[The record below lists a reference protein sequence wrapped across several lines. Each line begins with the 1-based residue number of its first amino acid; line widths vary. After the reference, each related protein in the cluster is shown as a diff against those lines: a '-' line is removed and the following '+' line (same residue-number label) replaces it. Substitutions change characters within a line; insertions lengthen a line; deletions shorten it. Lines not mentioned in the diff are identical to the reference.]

1 MSTEYDPTASRAP
14 QSFSWGR
21 LIFEMKLRGVPAMIA
36 CHCEPK
42 NYDASKPFLQLELL
56 DTMKA
61 MEKSPSMQRLK
72 DALTERFGENL
83 QIEVVVGSAL
93 KSPAALSSGKKINDQ
108 INALQQIMNDSVVN
122 DMIEKWGAQ
131 IVVDTVDVTPSPS
144 TSPRP
149 G

>member
-61 MEKSPSMQRLK
+61 LEKSPSMQRLK

-83 QIEVVVGSAL
+83 QIEVVVGPAL
-93 KSPAALSSGKKINDQ
+93 KSPAALSGGKKISEQ
-108 INALQQIMNDSVVN
+108 INALQKIMTDPMVN

-131 IVVDTVDVTPSPS
+131 IVVDTVDVVPSPS
-144 TSPRP
+144 PARRP